1 MLARL
6 AAASVL
12 VLALAGCGGSET
24 TTTTTTPARRFAVQ
38 HFVTRPDLRPPPI
51 RVVTPAHDTA
61 PGYLFVAPK
70 KQVAQAGPMILDD
83 RGRVVWF
90 MPLDT
95 KGVTDFK
102 VQTYRGQ
109 PVLTWWRGQTAKGV
123 GNGRYVIADSSY
135 RVIAN
140 VRAGHGLSGDI
151 HEFLITPRSTALFTV
166 YRAIH
171 RDLSALGGP
180 KDELVNEG
188 VIQEVDIATG
198 KVLFEWHSAD
208 HVPLADSYEPLPKDP
223 KETWD
228 YFHENAIAEAPDGTL
243 LLSARHTH
251 AVYAIRK
258 RDGKILWTLG
268 GKHSDFTG
276 PGTDFAW
283 QHDIRVHADG
293 TYSLFDNHASR
304 PGDKATESRA
314 LVLRLDEGTKRATVV
329 RSYAHTP
336 PLLSTSQGNAQ
347 LLGNG
352 DVLVGWGSKPVA
364 TEFAADGT
372 VLLDLRI
379 VGKKVDSY
387 RWFRTPWI
395 GHPVDPPVAVA
406 RRTGSGAT
414 VYASWNGATEVR
426 RWRVSGDGVVLATV
440 PKDGFETA
448 IRVPGGHAAYA
459 VDALGADGT
468 VLGASALAPVGK

>member
-1 MLARL
+1 
-6 AAASVL
+6 
-12 VLALAGCGGSET
+12 
-24 TTTTTTPARRFAVQ
+24 
-38 HFVTRPDLRPPPI
+38 
-51 RVVTPAHDTA
+51 
-61 PGYLFVAPK
+61 
-70 KQVAQAGPMILDD
+70 
-83 RGRVVWF
+83 
-90 MPLDT
+90 
-95 KGVTDFK
+95 
-102 VQTYRGQ
+102 
-109 PVLTWWRGQTAKGV
+109 VLTWWRGQTAKGV

-140 VRAGHGLSGDI
+140 VRAGNGLSGDI
-151 HEFLITPRSTALFTV
+151 HEFLITPRNTALFTV

-228 YFHENAIAEAPDGTL
+228 YLHENAIEEAPDGTL

-258 RDGKILWTLG
+258 SDGKILWTLG
-268 GKHSDFTG
+268 GKHGDFTG
-276 PGTDFAW
+276 PGTDFSW

-304 PGDKATESRA
+304 PGGDAKESRA
-314 LVLRLDEGTKRATVV
+314 LVLRLDPKTKRATVV

-352 DVLVGWGSKPVA
+352 DVLVGWGSNPYA
-364 TEFAADGT
+364 TEYAADGT

-387 RWFRTPWI
+387 RWFRTPWV

-406 RRTGSGAT
+406 RRSGSGAT

-426 RWRVSGDGVVLATV
+426 QWRVSADGVVLATV